1 MNPEVLVIKFLLTYE
16 NYAKWRSR
24 IDSLEF
30 SKEMRPFL
38 FALDNLFAKQKEV
51 SAQELGIEVYRTGKK
66 DRELLSI
73 VAEQLLTAEPPN
85 NVEEL
90 LDTFHKAKTL
100 RDLATAAYE
109 ASIDGSV
116 DKIYPLVEKLEKTEE
131 ISEEYVTDDIDS
143 ILADTALQP
152 GLRWRLNTLNRSLG
166 SLRTG
171 NFGFIFARPEVG
183 KTTFIASEVTFM
195 SEQTDR
201 PVIWINNEQPGKEV
215 MLRVY
220 QAKLGATLDQIKR
233 NPQKAKEAYER
244 AGKILLVDKATI
256 SRKEIEALAEKEKPS
271 LIVIDQLDKV
281 TGFDAER
288 EDLVLGK
295 KYIWARELA
304 KRFCPV
310 IGVSQADGTAE
321 GIQWLNMGHV
331 SNAKTAKQAEA
342 DFILGIGMLLTPGFE
357 ENRYISICKNKLLGD
372 EDTDPKLRHGRLEV
386 LIDPERARYLDLEG
400 T

>member
-386 LIDPERARYLDLEG
+386 LIDPERARYLDLEE

>member
-357 ENRYISICKNKLLGD
+357 DNRFISICKNKLLGD
-372 EDTDPKLRHGRLEV
+372 EDTDPKLRHARLEV
-386 LIDPERARYLDLEG
+386 LIDPERARYLDLEE